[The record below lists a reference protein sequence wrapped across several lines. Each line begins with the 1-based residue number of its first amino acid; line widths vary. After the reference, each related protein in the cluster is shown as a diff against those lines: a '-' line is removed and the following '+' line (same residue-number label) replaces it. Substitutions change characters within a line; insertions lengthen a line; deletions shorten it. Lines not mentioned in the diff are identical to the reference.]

1 MKLGSGGRIA
11 VTHDGVVYGY
21 RTSDGAVLSVD
32 GPQGTPGKD
41 ATIKGATNVES
52 FTVVGKTPVVAGAG
66 KVFWP
71 KGSADIGL
79 QGQATLQR
87 RPRWQADWLGGG
99 FHAAGHRH
107 GRFG

>member
-1 MKLGSGGRIA
+1 MNPTTDSPKMKLGSGGRIA

-21 RTSDGAVLSVD
+21 RASDGAVLSVD

-52 FTVVGKTPVVAGAG
+52 FTGHG
-66 KVFWP
+66 
-71 KGSADIGL
+71 
-79 QGQATLQR
+79 
-87 RPRWQADWLGGG
+87 WQADWLGGG